1 MRYSVCL
8 CVCVCVCVF
17 VCVEMYVNLLYRK
30 LLECLS
36 RLLNL
41 LRTIPQFHRYIS
53 IDCIVH
59 VIFVIIPY
67 LMSIFYALSIWKCVY
82 AAPYTFQS
90 SKPLCCDSL
99 SSSLKVE
106 GSSQPPYSATP
117 TKELS
122 VDVTRI
128 ATPPKM
134 MQLTLTTDAE
144 GGGVGGGVRRSPR
157 KHLKRGKGGE
167 TEREGVRGTISE
179 CKCSED
185 ESKTKKMKKT
195 ADKEPNLKK
204 DSKVKTLK
212 PSKVRKA
219 IKYLDDSEEDDEK
232 DCARSERVG
241 KKEQTVLVSSEASN
255 LTCVSPRKTP
265 QKKVQET
272 PPEEEGYL
280 VKLPGL
286 TFDKDKSA
294 SPVKTPRK
302 LREASPAKKQ
312 REETSTKTPVKPVS
326 TPVKPVRTP
335 VKPVSTPIEPV
346 LTPSTVRPVNTPGSG
361 PRPSATPKTTPTATP
376 KLSRGSSYRSYMNR
390 AGPKA
395 PGSKVVPE
403 GAENCFDGLTFVIT
417 GVLES
422 LERDDAADIIK
433 RWGSIYNIC
442 ATKHC
447 F

>member
-1 MRYSVCL
+1 
-8 CVCVCVCVF
+8 
-17 VCVEMYVNLLYRK
+17 MYA
-30 LLECLS
+30 
-36 RLLNL
+36 
-41 LRTIPQFHRYIS
+41 T
-53 IDCIVH
+53 
-59 VIFVIIPY
+59 
-67 LMSIFYALSIWKCVY
+67 
-82 AAPYTFQS
+82 PYTFQS
-90 SKPLCCDSL
+90 AKPLCCDSL

-144 GGGVGGGVRRSPR
+144 GGGAGGGVRRSPR
-157 KHLKRGKGGE
+157 KHSKRGREGE

-212 PSKVRKA
+212 PSKARKA
-219 IKYLDDSEEDDEK
+219 IKYLDDSEEDDEKDDEK

-272 PPEEEGYL
+272 PLEEEGYL

-286 TFDKDKSA
+286 TFDKDKSASPVKTPRKLREASPVKTPRKLREASPVKTPRKLREASPVKTPRKLREASPVKTPRKLREA

-361 PRPSATPKTTPTATP
+361 PHPSATPKTTPTATP

-447 F
+447 FWCW

>member
-1 MRYSVCL
+1 M
-8 CVCVCVCVF
+8 
-17 VCVEMYVNLLYRK
+17 
-30 LLECLS
+30 
-36 RLLNL
+36 
-41 LRTIPQFHRYIS
+41 
-53 IDCIVH
+53 
-59 VIFVIIPY
+59 
-67 LMSIFYALSIWKCVY
+67 Y

-90 SKPLCCDSL
+90 AKPLCCDSL

-106 GSSQPPYSATP
+106 GSSQPSYSATP

-134 MQLTLTTDAE
+134 MPLTLTTDAE
-144 GGGVGGGVRRSPR
+144 GGGAGGGVRRSPR
-157 KHLKRGKGGE
+157 KHSKRGREGE

-204 DSKVKTLK
+204 DCGVKTLK
-212 PSKVRKA
+212 QLKARKA
-219 IKYLDDSEEDDEK
+219 IKYLDDSEKDDEK

-302 LREASPAKKQ
+302 LREASPVKTLRKLREASPAKKQ

-346 LTPSTVRPVNTPGSG
+346 LTPSTVRPVNT
-361 PRPSATPKTTPTATP
+361 SATPKTTPTATP

-403 GAENCFDGLTFVIT
+403 GAENCLEGLTFVIT

-447 F
+447 FWCW